1 MAHYAEP
8 APQAPS
14 QSYGTP
20 IHASL
25 IIAAAFEGGWRP
37 KLAHQL
43 MIRCVETASLDGLGL
58 GKFLMFHVSHA
69 PRHLQILVA
78 VTNQGDGPGVVWK
91 WQQVPVATVSL
102 GSLGMALGQVAL
114 RRQLPNTP

>member
-1 MAHYAEP
+1 MLRAIGLTPGLVIFFLSHRTQGRAHYAEP

-37 KLAHQL
+37 RLAHQL
-43 MIRCVETASLDGLGL
+43 MIQCVETASLGKQRVRVGL
-58 GKFLMFHVSHA
+58 M
-69 PRHLQILVA
+69 
-78 VTNQGDGPGVVWK
+78 
-91 WQQVPVATVSL
+91 L
-102 GSLGMALGQVAL
+102 GSWPTAPSWSS
-114 RRQLPNTP
+114 LPIYDMDW